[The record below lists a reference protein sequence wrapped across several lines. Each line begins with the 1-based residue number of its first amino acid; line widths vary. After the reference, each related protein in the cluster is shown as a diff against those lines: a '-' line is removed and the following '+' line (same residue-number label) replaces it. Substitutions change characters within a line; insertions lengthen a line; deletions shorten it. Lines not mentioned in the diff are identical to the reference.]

1 MYISKKNGVT
11 ATHISISAGHS
22 CVCTEDVINVLQLGS
37 LDINGPQMMANNVH
51 LKFGALAQKELI
63 EAVVTLLV

>member
-37 LDINGPQMMANNVH
+37 LDIKQASNDG
-51 LKFGALAQKELI
+51 K
-63 EAVVTLLV
+63 